1 MYPPYPPKADGST
14 QFFEGLDAS
23 QLLSLEILLSY
34 ISAMTDRL
42 EQDAAAE
49 PWPES
54 SLPAATLVDR
64 KARKGVLLQGAAMFN
79 QKPKTGLAFLEKQGI
94 IDYRTETG
102 ETDEEKRNK
111 AVAKFLRSSARLDKK
126 LLGDYISRPDQIGL
140 LKAFIGLFDF
150 RGVSHD
156 YLIRRMHADEAEID
170 RRRDEG
176 AVGDVPAPRRGTADR
191 SNYRDVCRVLLCVWA
206 AWVPAALA

>member
-42 EQDAAAE
+42 EQDSASE

-54 SLPAATLVDR
+54 TIPAATLVDR

-111 AVAKFLRSSARLDKK
+111 AVAKFLRSSSRLDKK

-150 RGVSHD
+150 RGVRQYIWIKED
-156 YLIRRMHADEAEID
+156 HADKAEID

-176 AVGDVPAPRRGTADR
+176 AAGDVPAAGRG
-191 SNYRDVCRVLLCVWA
+191 A
-206 AWVPAALA
+206 AHRPYH